1 MEKFYKFAST
11 VLSCLLVI
19 AIVAM
24 AIAVPTYKFTG
35 LKVDLFGADAVAQS
49 IRNMELNMTSVI
61 YVKNSDGKWEEY
73 QRLHGTENRIWVG
86 IDKMPKHLQNAF
98 VAIEDERFYDHS
110 GVDWRRT
117 IKAASNFLVN
127 DSTSFGGSTITQ
139 QLVKNVTLDN
149 KKDAMRKVREIV
161 RSVLI
166 ETKLEKKEILEAYL
180 NTIALGNGI
189 CGVKVA
195 ANYYFNKDVE
205 DLTLLESAA
214 IAAITKGPT
223 KYNPINSEEENRKR
237 RNTVL
242 KKMLELGKIT
252 KKEFD
257 KAYDKELKLDVS
269 QKSNYEAE
277 INTYFV
283 DTLIEQA
290 ITDLSKEYNCNE
302 QTASKMLY
310 NGGYKIYST
319 FNPSIQKSIDKV
331 YNNTSQ
337 YFSETAVNK
346 EGKTEKVQSGMTIM
360 DYEGHILGLAGGV
373 GKKTVNRGLNYAYN
387 VPRQP
392 GSTMKPLG
400 VYALAIENNH
410 VTYTSTLLDQALDN
424 YYPDGKKGPKEWY
437 GSYLGSV
444 PLNYALRKSMNAP
457 PVRLLKEKVGVEN
470 SYNFLKNKLH
480 LTYLTEGDKN
490 LSALALGGTNYGITV
505 TQSAAAFAIFGNQGV
520 YYEPTTYYKI
530 KNTKGDTIIS
540 YENKKE
546 QVISPATATIMNHL
560 LQEVVY
566 QSEGTGRTV
575 SGFNYKMKAYAKTGT
590 SSDKKDSWL
599 VAGTPYYVGSVWYGY
614 DSNLVIQNSNN
625 AKQIWRDVMKEIHSS
640 LPKKEFVDSKD
651 VYKKGSAYYKN
662 GTKPGTIVSIP
673 SSSSSEASS
682 SQQQTPSTPATSTP
696 ATSTP
701 APSTP
706 STSTPDTSTPTP
718 STPSGGSSSTSSG
731 STTETKPGT
740 DSTE

>member
-1 MEKFYKFAST
+1 
-11 VLSCLLVI
+11 
-19 AIVAM
+19 
-24 AIAVPTYKFTG
+24 
-35 LKVDLFGADAVAQS
+35 
-49 IRNMELNMTSVI
+49 
-61 YVKNSDGKWEEY
+61 
-73 QRLHGTENRIWVG
+73 
-86 IDKMPKHLQNAF
+86 
-98 VAIEDERFYDHS
+98 
-110 GVDWRRT
+110 
-117 IKAASNFLVN
+117 
-127 DSTSFGGSTITQ
+127 
-139 QLVKNVTLDN
+139 
-149 KKDAMRKVREIV
+149 
-161 RSVLI
+161 
-166 ETKLEKKEILEAYL
+166 
-180 NTIALGNGI
+180 
-189 CGVKVA
+189 
-195 ANYYFNKDVE
+195 
-205 DLTLLESAA
+205 
-214 IAAITKGPT
+214 
-223 KYNPINSEEENRKR
+223 
-237 RNTVL
+237 
-242 KKMLELGKIT
+242 
-252 KKEFD
+252 
-257 KAYDKELKLDVS
+257 
-269 QKSNYEAE
+269 
-277 INTYFV
+277 
-283 DTLIEQA
+283 
-290 ITDLSKEYNCNE
+290 
-302 QTASKMLY
+302 
-310 NGGYKIYST
+310 
-319 FNPSIQKSIDKV
+319 
-331 YNNTSQ
+331 
-337 YFSETAVNK
+337 
-346 EGKTEKVQSGMTIM
+346 
-360 DYEGHILGLAGGV
+360 
-373 GKKTVNRGLNYAYN
+373 
-387 VPRQP
+387 
-392 GSTMKPLG
+392 MKPIG

-490 LSALALGGTNYGITV
+490 LSSLALGGTNYGITV

-530 KNTKGDTIIS
+530 ENTKGDTIIS

-566 QSEGTGRTV
+566 QSEGTGRTI

-614 DSNLVIQNSNN
+614 DSNLEIQNSNN
-625 AKQIWRDVMKEIHSS
+625 AKQIWRDIMKEIHNS